1 MLRAAIVEDEPV
13 YAQLLESYFTRWCA
27 DKGITGSVSVFTN
40 PILFLDP
47 YRAEYQVVFMDI
59 QMPHMNGMEVARKL
73 RALDANVLLIFVTS
87 LAQYAIQG
95 YEVRA
100 FDYVLKPLSYPDFMM
115 KMSRVEHQM
124 RMDTDEPETII
135 SDANGKVKLVLKDIL
150 YIESEGHHLIYHT
163 LGDKTYSVYA
173 RMNDAEKQYASHH
186 FARCNSCY
194 LVNLRYVRRVKGYT
208 VSLEGVDLQI
218 SQPRKK
224 EFMQSFLSYT
234 EERIR

>member
-1 MLRAAIVEDEPV
+1 MFRILVADDEGIM
-13 YAQLLESYFTRWCA
+13 LESLKSIISSNYGNECEIHTA
-27 DKGITGSVSVFTN
+27 KTGRVVVEE
-40 PILFLDP
+40 
-47 YRAEYQVVFMDI
+47 AEKYPPDICFMDI

-163 LGDKTYSVYA
+163 LGNKTYSVYA

>member
-150 YIESEGHHLIYHT
+150 YIESRPSFDL
-163 LGDKTYSVYA
+163 
-173 RMNDAEKQYASHH
+173 SHAWQQNLLCLRTH
-186 FARCNSCY
+186 ERC
-194 LVNLRYVRRVKGYT
+194 
-208 VSLEGVDLQI
+208 
-218 SQPRKK
+218 
-224 EFMQSFLSYT
+224 
-234 EERIR
+234 

>member
-1 MLRAAIVEDEPV
+1 M
-13 YAQLLESYFTRWCA
+13 
-27 DKGITGSVSVFTN
+27 
-40 PILFLDP
+40 
-47 YRAEYQVVFMDI
+47 
-59 QMPHMNGMEVARKL
+59 
-73 RALDANVLLIFVTS
+73 LLIFVTS

-163 LGDKTYSVYA
+163 LGNKTYSVYA